1 MQYLEFR
8 EAMKEFT
15 LFSLNDIR
23 RIDKDFFR
31 PRLNEWQEKGYI
43 RKLIKGYYIFSDLD
57 LSEPVLFEI
66 ANRIYSPSYVSLEM
80 ALSHYRLIPESIYG
94 ITSVSTRRTYK
105 FDTPVTEFSY
115 RTVKSTAFFG
125 YELVRYDDKVY
136 KMASVEKAILDYLYL
151 NPDIKTAD
159 DFASLRIDKDMFFEQ
174 VNEKKVRQLLERFD
188 QKTLTSRF
196 NSFWDLLSATR

>member
-8 EAMKEFT
+8 EALKEFT

-66 ANRIYSPSYVSLEM
+66 ANRIYSPSYISLEM
-80 ALSHYRLIPESIYG
+80 ALSHYRLIPESVYG
-94 ITSVSTRRTYK
+94 IISVSTRRTYK

-115 RTVKSTAFFG
+115 RTVKPTAFFG

-174 VNEKKVRQLLERFD
+174 VNEKKVRQFLERFD